1 MWINPRCGECMI
13 GHYAQ
18 LRPTALLACTN
29 PDCEHV
35 IAPSDFV
42 DTDEW
47 TLRDGIV
54 AIRDAVF

>member
-1 MWINPRCGECMI
+1 MI

-29 PDCEHV
+29 PNCEHV

-42 DTDEW
+42 DADEW